1 MDYFTFITNRLTH
14 EDLSMLNVLYS
25 EDSTNVLKALNKK
38 QLLEQTQI
46 SDFTFKRSLLRLEA
60 MGMIEIANGKKHHQY
75 FITHFGKLAIEK
87 ITEEVSV

>member
-14 EDLSMLNVLYS
+14 DDLSMLNTLYT

-38 QLLEQTQI
+38 QLLEQTQL
-46 SDFTFKRSLLRLEA
+46 SDFTFKRSLSRLEA
-60 MGMIEIANGKKHHQY
+60 MGFISIVNGKKHHQY
-75 FITHFGKLAIEK
+75 FIAHFGKLAIEK